1 MYLTEHFGLSLP
13 AMVVWGLMM
22 AFFFNAF
29 LWIANAKRNNV
40 LLMLSLVVFA
50 SYFTSDHLFS
60 WFDNSSV
67 YLSWAIYDVITL
79 AVIFS
84 CTYFIKGVKSPAFTY
99 VIFVL
104 CSNTILQ
111 LLMYYDLHITGNVSP
126 WFLWDFYSFTVY
138 LLDFTMIIA
147 LIVDRDILGLN
158 TLKNRF
164 LRIGKSRHLQK
175 QS

>member
-29 LWIANAKRNNV
+29 LWIANVKRNNV
-40 LLMLSLVVFA
+40 LLMLSAVVFA

-60 WFDNSSV
+60 WFDNSSI

-79 AVIFS
+79 AVIF
-84 CTYFIKGVKSPAFTY
+84 CCAYFIKKGAKSPAFTY

-104 CSNTILQ
+104 CANTVLQ
-111 LLMYYDLHITGNVSP
+111 LLMYYDLHILGNVKP
-126 WFLWDFYSFTVY
+126 WFLWSFYSFTVY

-158 TLKNRF
+158 KFKRHF
-164 LRIGKSRHLQK
+164 LSSNKTRNLQK
-175 QS
+175 H